1 MTFAHCR
8 SVGSLATSDDE
19 TTAMGHGVDGIG
31 DDITENLANVPLKT
45 LNGFIGSF
53 SLLNLDSCIANSSFV
68 EV

>member
-1 MTFAHCR
+1 
-8 SVGSLATSDDE
+8 
-19 TTAMGHGVDGIG
+19 MGHGVDGIG